1 MMPSQ
6 NSGMAYRAS
15 DAPSDT
21 RSNKLLR
28 RHAPR
33 MPIHSPITVESMV
46 DRPSSSTVG
55 QIRSPITS
63 ETGRRNL

>member
-6 NSGMAYRAS
+6 NSGMAQRVS
-15 DAPSDT
+15 DAPSET
-21 RSNKLLR
+21 RSKKLLR

-33 MPIHSPITVESMV
+33 MPIHNSMAVESRV
-46 DRPSSSTVG
+46 DSPSSSTVG